1 MKNSKTS
8 TDKSKI
14 SSGTSRGKAKRSDD
28 SELSKNHSKSVKF
41 RLRVQ
46 QEKEAVEEIKEHER
60 FSGPEHG
67 AITKYLMNHN
77 NDTERAD

>member
-14 SSGTSRGKAKRSDD
+14 KRSDD

-46 QEKEAVEEIKEHER
+46 QEKEAEKEMKEFKPEDIK
-60 FSGPEHG
+60 
-67 AITKYLMNHN
+67 
-77 NDTERAD
+77 

>member
-1 MKNSKTS
+1 MKSLKTS

-14 SSGTSRGKAKRSDD
+14 KRSDD
-28 SELSKNHSKSVKF
+28 SELSKNHSKSVKY

-46 QEKEAVEEIKEHER
+46 QEKEAVEEIKEHEK

-77 NDTERAD
+77 NDTE

>member
-14 SSGTSRGKAKRSDD
+14 KRSDD

-46 QEKEAVEEIKEHER
+46 QEKEAEELIKE
-60 FSGPEHG
+60 FKS
-67 AITKYLMNHN
+67 KD
-77 NDTERAD
+77 DTERADWIFS

>member
-14 SSGTSRGKAKRSDD
+14 KRSDD

-46 QEKEAVEEIKEHER
+46 QEKEAEELIKE
-60 FSGPEHG
+60 FKS
-67 AITKYLMNHN
+67 KD
-77 NDTERAD
+77 DTERAD